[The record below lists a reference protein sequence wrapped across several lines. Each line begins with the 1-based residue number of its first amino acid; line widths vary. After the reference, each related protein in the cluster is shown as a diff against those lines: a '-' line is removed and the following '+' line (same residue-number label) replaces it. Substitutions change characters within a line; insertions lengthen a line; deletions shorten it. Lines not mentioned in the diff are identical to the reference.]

1 MLLEKVLDRR
11 GSRRLAA
18 IERLRAHHETV
29 LSEHAD
35 AMALAEGLPQRAEIQ
50 HLRQE
55 STEQWRTIRAI
66 LADKK
71 KLEKQLLELK
81 HP

>member
-1 MLLEKVLDRR
+1 MEEFNELLRKVLDRR
-11 GSRRLAA
+11 GTRREDGIAN
-18 IERLRAHHETV
+18 LRAFVQDALCHE
-29 LSEHAD
+29 E
-35 AMALAEGLPQRAEIQ
+35 QIQ

-55 STEQWRTIRAI
+55 NTEQWRTIRAM